1 MVLPNGSVLSFR
13 STKYISND
21 INDVSVLTGANINE
35 VLLDSHRFKCHMN
48 APSTCSVNRPYI
60 QPVQITSEIHLLN
73 RVFNGSEV
81 STTLICQYPIQ
92 ITDIQMPSFL
102 GPNEQAVVNINF
114 TNISARSYGECSDSA
129 GSVEFI
135 LSTNS
140 LIKVVLMNEKSLY
153 QITSDG
159 RGLYR
164 INDKI
169 LPKSRRHI
177 RFKIALDNK
186 VKNQVYEN
194 LFWNIDLLLRDTLIE
209 RRTNNI
215 RVIPLFMPNIRADL
229 LLVTNSQFSRAEF
242 LAYQNLF
249 RLFNY
254 SSQIW
259 DIERYGVL
267 YNSELKWLNTADL
280 IIFIYS
286 NPQSTFNTIK
296 SQLFLQHMNSS
307 ENAGF
312 ICIGNCESNELD
324 FALFDYNKLKFIN
337 TKQKKKSE
345 VNNHL
350 WSSIGFRRPNVEELI
365 EKANKI
371 RINFEKQEDH
381 KFLYQVVYNNA
392 INTETTHFM
401 KVIYGNKYLYK
412 STLDSQVGNR
422 LIMITS
428 ANSLLVASHLPF
440 PLVTPPLNSNRQSD
454 IDPLCKKTLHN
465 KSELSRIIQSE
476 IDLTSNFDRLLCA
489 LLFYQ
494 GFEKSHAIISE
505 KHELANCVFK
515 IGLNKFSF
523 DEVLASLAMS
533 IIEREYD
540 RGTLEFPLSKQLV
553 QQIANVIQ
561 KGKDTTYEHGRYNN
575 KWFYLLIQSLSEY
588 IDSKFV
594 IFFHWHNYTEKVKQ
608 RRQLMKILH
617 DLHSLSTYKILTN
630 KQINQEVRKLRL
642 QKLANLKFP
651 AADKRENC
659 VRSINEI
666 QAWIE
671 EQKFNEI
678 ESSTEQLLYPY
689 VVQKF

>member
-1 MVLPNGSVLSFR
+1 MSGHSGSNGESSINGTSGSSGHIGMPGGTGGRGNDGRDGLDGKPGQSGTDSQHALIRLQGTMENLNVQLKTFGQFNNSSKLFTSIDWNFTNTVSEANYYFSLAESKGVILIQAIGGNGGDGGQGGQGGNGGCGGSGGYGRNQSSGYYVSGGNVADGERGGDGGAGGNGGNGGSGGTGGNAGAGGHIQVRSVDPRLFMLIEMDCRAGREGKGGEGGRGGSGGCGGSGGSGGKGGWSGPAGLPGTNGATGSHGCAASDGSIQYAVVDTDDNILETGSDKYHASVCCYTITDENNDEIYEPNSDFFITNVKWTNNGAMVLPNGSVLSFR

-48 APSTCSVNRPYI
+48 APSTCSLNRPYI

-81 STTLICQYPIQ
+81 STTLICQYSIQ
-92 ITDIQMPSFL
+92 ITGIQMPSFL

-169 LPKSRRHI
+169 LPKSRKHI
-177 RFKIALDNK
+177 RFKIALDDK

-215 RVIPLFMPNIRADL
+215 RVIPLFIPNIRTDL

-254 SSQIW
+254 SSQIL

-267 YNSELKWLNTADL
+267 YNSELKWLNTTDL

-337 TKQKKKSE
+337 TK
-345 VNNHL
+345 
-350 WSSIGFRRPNVEELI
+350 
-365 EKANKI
+365 
-371 RINFEKQEDH
+371 
-381 KFLYQVVYNNA
+381 
-392 INTETTHFM
+392 
-401 KVIYGNKYLYK
+401 
-412 STLDSQVGNR
+412 
-422 LIMITS
+422 
-428 ANSLLVASHLPF
+428 
-440 PLVTPPLNSNRQSD
+440 
-454 IDPLCKKTLHN
+454 
-465 KSELSRIIQSE
+465 
-476 IDLTSNFDRLLCA
+476 
-489 LLFYQ
+489 
-494 GFEKSHAIISE
+494 
-505 KHELANCVFK
+505 
-515 IGLNKFSF
+515 
-523 DEVLASLAMS
+523 
-533 IIEREYD
+533 
-540 RGTLEFPLSKQLV
+540 
-553 QQIANVIQ
+553 
-561 KGKDTTYEHGRYNN
+561 
-575 KWFYLLIQSLSEY
+575 
-588 IDSKFV
+588 
-594 IFFHWHNYTEKVKQ
+594 
-608 RRQLMKILH
+608 
-617 DLHSLSTYKILTN
+617 
-630 KQINQEVRKLRL
+630 
-642 QKLANLKFP
+642 
-651 AADKRENC
+651 
-659 VRSINEI
+659 
-666 QAWIE
+666 
-671 EQKFNEI
+671 
-678 ESSTEQLLYPY
+678 
-689 VVQKF
+689 